1 VQRIVVTMYIRT
13 EGNMNSKEGRKKI
26 KESPDRRERWRKHEI
41 QEANRQGKG
50 KAESLSAG

>member
-1 VQRIVVTMYIRT
+1 MYIRT